1 MADSYGWGRC
11 GVKHVTAAVL
21 FNGLA
26 GGYPGFSSRS
36 SGAPKQETSPVS
48 SSQSFLLPPDLAAGV
63 TSRLRLMTIVWLRWV
78 AVLGQLAAVLVIWLV
93 MQFPLPVGYCLGFVA
108 LSAWVNVALSV
119 KYPARHRLSVRAA
132 TILLAYDVLQL
143 SALLYLTGGLQN
155 PFAVLLL
162 APVTVSAA
170 TLPVASTVALGLI
183 ALTSAYLLVYY
194 YWPLPWYQ
202 GMRYEMPLPY
212 KMGVLSAIGAG
223 MVFTAFY
230 VWRVAREAE
239 LMSQALAAT
248 EQILAREQKLHALDG
263 LAAAAAHELGTPL
276 STIVLVTSELARDLK
291 GTPHMEDMELLRD
304 QAMRCR
310 EILQKLTRT
319 PGEQDAWYARLT
331 VRELVDEA
339 SQAYRAG
346 PVVVVVDAQPDTLA
360 SGTGVLE
367 PVMLRR
373 PGMIY
378 GLGNIIENAVDFA
391 RSKVEIR
398 ARWSQTAVTIAIVDD
413 GPGFAPEL
421 IETLGEPYV
430 STRRQTALQKQS
442 KAGGLGLGFFIAKTL
457 LERSGAV
464 ISLENRPEPEQGAMV
479 TATWPRDSFERQDDG
494 LTA

>member
-1 MADSYGWGRC
+1 VPSTQSSIFNSDLFVG
-11 GVKHVTAAVL
+11 AV
-21 FNGLA
+21 A
-26 GGYPGFSSRS
+26 
-36 SGAPKQETSPVS
+36 
-48 SSQSFLLPPDLAAGV
+48 
-63 TSRLRLMTIVWLRWV
+63 SRLRLMTIVWLRWI
-78 AVLGQLAAVLVIWLV
+78 AVLGQLTAVLVIWLV
-93 MQFPLPVGYCLGFVA
+93 MQFPMPVGYCLGFVA
-108 LSAWVNVALSV
+108 LSAWVNVALAV
-119 KYPARHRLSVRAA
+119 KYPARHRLSIRSA
-132 TILLAYDVLQL
+132 TALLAYDVLQL
-143 SALLYLTGGLQN
+143 SALLYLTGGIQN
-155 PFAVLLL
+155 PFALLL
-162 APVTVSAA
+162 MAPVTVSAA
-170 TLPVASTVALGLI
+170 TLPVASTIVLGLI
-183 ALTSAYLLVYY
+183 ALISTYLLVYY

-212 KMGVLSAIGAG
+212 KIGLLSAIGAG
-223 MVFTAFY
+223 MVFIAFY
-230 VWRVAREAE
+230 VWRLAKEAE

-291 GTPHMEDMELLRD
+291 GTPQVEDVELLRD
-304 QAMRCR
+304 QAIRCR

-339 SQAYRAG
+339 SQPYRSG
-346 PVVVVVDAQPDTLA
+346 PVVVVVNAGPDTFA
-360 SGTGVLE
+360 SGAGVLE

-391 RSKVEIR
+391 RSKVEIG
-398 ARWSQTAVTIAIVDD
+398 AHWSQTAVTITIADD

-430 STRRQTALQKQS
+430 STRRQNALQKEG

-457 LERSGAV
+457 LERSGAA
-464 ISLENRPEPEQGAMV
+464 ISLENKPESARGAMV
-479 TATWPRDSFERQDDG
+479 TITWPRHSFERQDANA
-494 LTA
+494 TA

>member
-1 MADSYGWGRC
+1 MRVKPGRNGRAKKGLLLVSLSQFIADQTAN
-11 GVKHVTAAVL
+11 GV
-21 FNGLA
+21 A
-26 GGYPGFSSRS
+26 G
-36 SGAPKQETSPVS
+36 
-48 SSQSFLLPPDLAAGV
+48 D
-63 TSRLRLMTIVWLRWV
+63 SRLRLMTIVWLRWI
-78 AVLGQLAAVLVIWLV
+78 AVLGQLAAVLAIWLV
-93 MQFPLPVGYCLGFVA
+93 MQFPMPVGYCLGIVA
-108 LSAWVNVALSV
+108 LSAWVNVALAV
-119 KYPARHRLSVRAA
+119 KYPARHRLSVGAA
-132 TILLAYDVLQL
+132 TALLAYDLLQL
-143 SALLYLTGGLQN
+143 SALLYLTGGIQN
-155 PFAVLLL
+155 PFALLLL

-170 TLPVASTVALGLI
+170 TLPVISTIALGLI
-183 ALTSAYLLVYY
+183 ALVSAYLLVYH

-212 KMGVLSAIGAG
+212 KIGVLSAIGAG
-223 MVFTAFY
+223 VVFIAFY
-230 VWRVAREAE
+230 VWRLAKEAD

-291 GTPHMEDMELLRD
+291 GTPHVDDVELLCD
-304 QAMRCR
+304 QAVRCR

-331 VRELVDEA
+331 IRELVDEA
-339 SQAYRAG
+339 SQPYRSG
-346 PVVVVVDAQPDTLA
+346 PVVVVVDGGPDTLA

-391 RSKVEIR
+391 KTTVEIR
-398 ARWSQTAVTIAIVDD
+398 ARWSQAAVTITIVDD

-430 STRRQTALQKQS
+430 STRRQNALQKEG

-464 ISLENRPEPEQGAMV
+464 LALENRPEPEQGAVV
-479 TATWPRDSFERQDDG
+479 TITWPRDTFERQDTN